1 MNSRRLNR
9 SNCMIR
15 PASRERI
22 KDTALA
28 RISQGLAAMRDF
40 STANVSLGSK
50 ATAEVGPE
58 PEPMSAPLPKAA
70 VNSAD

>member
-1 MNSRRLNR
+1 
-9 SNCMIR
+9 MIR

-50 ATAEVGPE
+50 PEVTALQQQWPVHL
-58 PEPMSAPLPKAA
+58 SQRT
-70 VNSAD
+70 